1 MTVIARSEAT
11 KQSRTLTLVF
21 TMQNLKDL
29 TLPQLED
36 FVLSLGE
43 QRFRAKQIFK
53 WMYQKR
59 LPGFS
64 EMTNMPKTLRAS
76 LSDRASI
83 AKLPQVRALES
94 AVGDAVKFAFAL
106 NCPDTGTDPGY
117 AVESVL
123 LIDGERRTAC
133 LSSQLGCGLGCAFC
147 ETAKLGF
154 IRNLSPSEIL
164 GQLIGMNDYQAA
176 RGDKIV
182 TNVVF
187 MGMGEALSNYENFIS
202 ALSIIMHED
211 AFNLGARRIT
221 VSTAGVVPHI
231 ERLMGEGLSIGL
243 AISLN
248 AWNDEMR
255 GELMP
260 INKRYPIAALV
271 DAAKRYY
278 NRTGRRV
285 TFEYVLIEGKTDTA
299 EAADALSRLLG
310 GFPCKVNLIP
320 VNPVDPKMSPPGD
333 GAVQRFADGLY
344 GCGLAATVRKS
355 RGRDV
360 FGACGQLTAELIGP
374 KGR

>member
-1 MTVIARSEAT
+1 
-11 KQSRTLTLVF
+11 
-21 TMQNLKDL
+21 MQNLKDL

-59 LPGFS
+59 LPDFS

-94 AVGDAVKFAFAL
+94 AAGDAVKFAFAL
-106 NCPDTGTDPGY
+106 NDHDSDAESGRDESRLY

-164 GQLIGMNDYQAA
+164 GQLIGMNDYQTA
-176 RGDKIV
+176 RGDRIV
-182 TNVVF
+182 TNIVF

-231 ERLMGEGLSIGL
+231 EKLIGEGLSIGL

-255 GELMP
+255 GGLMP
-260 INKRYPIAALV
+260 INKRYPIAALIDV
-271 DAAKRYY
+271 AKRYY

-333 GAVQRFADGLY
+333 GAVQRFADELY
-344 GCGLAATVRKS
+344 GRGLAATVRKS

-360 FGACGQLTAELIGP
+360 FGACGQLTAELMGS

>member
-1 MTVIARSEAT
+1 
-11 KQSRTLTLVF
+11 
-21 TMQNLKDL
+21 MQNLKNL

-36 FVLSLGE
+36 FVLSIGE

-59 LPGFS
+59 LPDFS
-64 EMTNMPKTLRAS
+64 EMTNMPKTLRAA
-76 LSDRASI
+76 LSEHATI
-83 AKLPQVRALES
+83 AKLTPVRTLES
-94 AVGDAVKFAFAL
+94 SAGDAVKFAFAL
-106 NCPDTGTDPGY
+106 NDDPDTAGY

-154 IRNLSPSEIL
+154 IRNLAPSEIL

-176 RGDKIV
+176 RGDRVV

-187 MGMGEALSNYENFIS
+187 MGMGEALSNYESFMT
-202 ALSIIMHED
+202 ALSVIMHEE

-221 VSTAGVVPHI
+221 VSTAGVVPSV
-231 ERLMGEGLSIGL
+231 ERLMGEGLTIGL

-248 AWNDEMR
+248 AWNDVMR

-260 INKRYPIAALV
+260 INKKYPIAALV
-271 DAAKRYY
+271 DVAKRYY
-278 NRTGRRV
+278 SRTGRRV
-285 TFEYVLIEGKTDTA
+285 TFEYVLIEGKTDTPEAA
-299 EAADALSRLLG
+299 EALSGLLG

-320 VNPVDPKMSPPGD
+320 VNPVDPDMAAPDD
-333 GAVQRFADGLY
+333 GAVQRFADALY
-344 GCGLAATVRKS
+344 GRGLAATVRKS

-360 FGACGQLTAELIGP
+360 FGACGQLTAELI
-374 KGR
+374 KSNY

>member
-1 MTVIARSEAT
+1 MVIM
-11 KQSRTLTLVF
+11 K
-21 TMQNLKDL
+21 NLKNL

-36 FVLSLGE
+36 FVLSLPD
-43 QRFRAKQIFK
+43 QRFRARQLFK

-59 LPGFS
+59 LPDFS
-64 EMTNMPKTLRAS
+64 DMTNMPKTLRAA
-76 LSDRASI
+76 LSERASI
-83 AKLPQVRALES
+83 AKLPPVRALES
-94 AVGDAVKFAFAL
+94 SAGDAVKFAFAL
-106 NCPDTGTDPGY
+106 DGSDY

-154 IRNLSPSEIL
+154 IRNLSASEIL

-176 RGDKIV
+176 RGDRIV

-187 MGMGEALSNYENFIS
+187 MGMGEALSNYENFTA
-202 ALSIIMHED
+202 ALSVIMHED

-221 VSTAGVVPHI
+221 VSTAGVVPNI
-231 ERLMGEGLSIGL
+231 ERLLGEDLTIGL

-260 INKRYPIAALV
+260 VNRKYPIASLV
-271 DAAKRYY
+271 DVAKRYH
-278 NRTGRRV
+278 NKTGRRV

-299 EAADALSRLLG
+299 EAAEALSKLLG

-320 VNPVDPKMSPPGD
+320 VNPVAPRMAAPDD
-333 GAVQRFADGLY
+333 GAVQRFADALY
-344 GCGLAATVRKS
+344 GRGLAATVRKS

-360 FGACGQLTAELIGP
+360 FGACGQLTAELIKTAAG
-374 KGR
+374 GR

>member
-1 MTVIARSEAT
+1 
-11 KQSRTLTLVF
+11 
-21 TMQNLKDL
+21 MQNLKDL
-29 TLPQLED
+29 TLPQLEE
-36 FVLSLGE
+36 FALSLGE

-64 EMTNMPKTLRAS
+64 EMTNMPKTLRAA
-76 LSDRASI
+76 LSDRASV
-83 AKLPQVRALES
+83 AKLPPVRALES
-94 AVGDAVKFAFAL
+94 AAGDAVKFAFAL
-106 NCPDTGTDPGY
+106 NDPDTYY

-182 TNVVF
+182 TNIVF
-187 MGMGEALSNYENFIS
+187 MGMGEALSNYENFMA

-260 INKRYPIAALV
+260 VNRKYPIASLV

-299 EAADALSRLLG
+299 EAAEALSRLLG

-320 VNPVDPKMSPPGD
+320 VNPVDSKMSAPCD
-333 GAVQRFADGLY
+333 GAVQKFADELY
-344 GCGLAATVRKS
+344 GRGLAATVRKS

-360 FGACGQLTAELIGP
+360 FGACGQLTAELIGS
-374 KGR
+374 KRR

>member
-1 MTVIARSEAT
+1 M
-11 KQSRTLTLVF
+11 K
-21 TMQNLKDL
+21 NLKNL
-29 TLPQLED
+29 TIPQLED

-59 LPGFS
+59 LPDFS
-64 EMTNMPKTLRAS
+64 EMTNMPKTLRAA
-76 LSDRASI
+76 LAERASI
-83 AKLPQVRALES
+83 AKLAAVRTLES
-94 AVGDAVKFAFAL
+94 SAGDAVKFAFAL
-106 NCPDTGTDPGY
+106 EGTDY

-123 LIDGERRTAC
+123 LIDGDRRTAC

-154 IRNLSPSEIL
+154 IRNLTPSEIL
-164 GQLIGMNDYQAA
+164 GQLIGMNDYQTAE
-176 RGDKIV
+176 GDRVV

-187 MGMGEALSNYENFIS
+187 MGMGEALSNYENFMA
-202 ALSIIMHED
+202 ALSVIMHED

-231 ERLMGEGLSIGL
+231 DRLMDEGLTIGL
-243 AISLN
+243 AVSLN

-260 INKRYPIAALV
+260 INRKYPIAALV

-278 NRTGRRV
+278 GRTGRRV
-285 TFEYVLIEGKTDTA
+285 TFEYVLIEGKNDTA
-299 EAADALSRLLG
+299 EAAEALFRLLG

-320 VNPVDPKMSPPGD
+320 INPVGLQMAAPGD
-333 GAVQRFADGLY
+333 GAVQRFADALY
-344 GCGLAATVRKS
+344 GLGLAATVRKS

-360 FGACGQLTAELIGP
+360 LGACGQLTAELMEQGD
-374 KGR
+374 KKF